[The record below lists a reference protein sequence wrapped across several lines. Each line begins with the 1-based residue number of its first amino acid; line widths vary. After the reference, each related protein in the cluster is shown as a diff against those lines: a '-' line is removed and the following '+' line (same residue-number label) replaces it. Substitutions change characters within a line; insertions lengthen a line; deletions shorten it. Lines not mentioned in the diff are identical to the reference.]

1 MTQLFGSLA
10 VLTRCPDQAWISVHH
25 YLHIVAAHPYH
36 PLLAQLTMILLPDRT
51 LRMSVSIME
60 PFQLEQGSFKVVPS
74 GGAVQQRSIIIFGA
88 LSFWVQFVII
98 AIDKSV

>member
-1 MTQLFGSLA
+1 M
-10 VLTRCPDQAWISVHH
+10 LTRCPDQAWISVHH

-74 GGAVQQRSIIIFGA
+74 GSAAQNYHFWGIVILGAICHYCN
-88 LSFWVQFVII
+88 
-98 AIDKSV
+98 

>member
-1 MTQLFGSLA
+1 M
-10 VLTRCPDQAWISVHH
+10 LTCCPDQAWISVHH

-36 PLLAQLTMILLPDRT
+36 PLLSQLTMILPPDRT
-51 LRMSVSIME
+51 LRMSVHIME

-74 GGAVQQRSIIIFGA
+74 GGAAQQRRIIIFGA

>member
-1 MTQLFGSLA
+1 M
-10 VLTRCPDQAWISVHH
+10 
-25 YLHIVAAHPYH
+25 
-36 PLLAQLTMILLPDRT
+36 
-51 LRMSVSIME
+51 SIME